1 MGPLGGVRVIEIASL
16 APAPFGCMILADL
29 GADVLRV
36 ERADSCGPAAA
47 APVDPLVRG
56 RRSIGLNLKD
66 PDGVSVLL
74 RLAEEA
80 DVLVEGFRP
89 GVTERL
95 GFGPADCAQRNPRLV
110 YARMTGWGQDGP
122 LAATAGHDIDYIGV
136 SGALHPIGRAGQRP
150 VPPLNLVADFG
161 GGGMLLALGVLAAL
175 LDRERSGLGQVIDAA
190 MVDGSALLTSFL
202 YGLRAAGAWQDERGT
217 NLLDGGAPFYDTYQ
231 TADGRYVA
239 VGALE
244 PKFYAALL
252 AGLGLA
258 GTVEAG
264 PDGAASD
271 EAGPGGTGPGGIRSR
286 PARAVRPDRLAG
298 AAGAVRRGIPRPY
311 PGRVGRGVRRHR
323 RLRRAGARACRGT
336 RPPAQCRAR
345 HVHRG
350 RRRDAACTRAAV
362 RPDPGRPAAA
372 AAAPRRGHRH
382 GPARPRLHRV
392 ADRCPARQRHRR
404 LTAGG

>member
-1 MGPLGGVRVIEIASL
+1 VRVIEIASL

-36 ERADSCGPAAA
+36 ERPENCGPTAA
-47 APVDPLVRG
+47 APVDPLCRS

-66 PDGVSVLL
+66 PAGIRVLL
-74 RLAEEA
+74 RLAEDA

-95 GFGPADCAQRNPRLV
+95 GFGPADCAQRNPRLI

-136 SGALHPIGRAGQRP
+136 SGALEPIGRAGQRP

-175 LDRERSGLGQVIDAA
+175 LERERSGLGQLIDAA
-190 MVDGSALLTSFL
+190 MVDGSALLTSFF
-202 YGLRAAGAWQDERGT
+202 YGLRAAGVWQDERGT

-231 TADGRYVA
+231 TADGRYLA
-239 VGALE
+239 VGSLE

-258 GTVEAG
+258 
-264 PDGAASD
+264 D
-271 EAGPGGTGPGGIRSR
+271 EAALPGQYDRAGWPVLRARFTDAFLARTQAEWTEIFAGTDACVAPVLSPADAPAHPHNAARGTFIQVGGVTQ
-286 PARAVRPDRLAG
+286 PAPAPRFGRT
-298 AAGAVRRGIPRPY
+298 AAGAPQPPPRPGTDTDVVLASLGY
-311 PGRVGRGVRRHR
+311 TAAQIGALRASGTVG
-323 RLRRAGARACRGT
+323 
-336 RPPAQCRAR
+336 
-345 HVHRG
+345 
-350 RRRDAACTRAAV
+350 
-362 RPDPGRPAAA
+362 
-372 AAAPRRGHRH
+372 
-382 GPARPRLHRV
+382 
-392 ADRCPARQRHRR
+392 
-404 LTAGG
+404 